1 MKKYFANINTAE
13 ELKKA
18 YKEYCL
24 NLHPDKG
31 GNAADFIAMRAEYK
45 TAAERIARKEVRAQE
60 YRRTNDSDQAGA
72 ERQRT
77 FEEILKEFTAL
88 ADVVADL
95 AGLEGITLEICGS
108 WLWITGQTFLQKDAI
123 KAAGCFYS
131 SKKKAWYWKPFDG
144 FFKKRGN
151 LSLNEIRDKYGSIK
165 VDTNIYRLAACH

>member
-45 TAAERIARKEVRAQE
+45 TAAERIARMEVRAQE

-88 ADVVADL
+88 ADVVAD
-95 AGLEGITLEICGS
+95 
-108 WLWITGQTFLQKDAI
+108 
-123 KAAGCFYS
+123 
-131 SKKKAWYWKPFDG
+131 
-144 FFKKRGN
+144 
-151 LSLNEIRDKYGSIK
+151 
-165 VDTNIYRLAACH
+165 